1 MKSAI
6 LVMAAGLSRRF
17 KQAGAGHKL
26 LATFEGKTV
35 LQHTLEQAKATGR
48 EVFVVSQPDDVAIH
62 RLTDPLSRVFCA
74 SGGLGDSIAAGVRA
88 CKEYDGWLIAL
99 GDMPWLTTASYQAVL
114 KALENFPV
122 VRPVINGMPG
132 HPVGF
137 QATFYAALTAL
148 QGDTGAKELLRYNPP
163 HTVRLK
169 DRGCLLDVDYPEAL
183 AGSSQ

>member
-26 LATFEGKTV
+26 LATLEGKPI
-35 LQHTLEQAKATGR
+35 LQHTLEQVKATGR
-48 EVFVVSQPDDVAIH
+48 DVFVVSQPDDVAIH
-62 RLTDPLSRVFCA
+62 RLTDPLSLVFCA
-74 SGGLGDSIAAGVRA
+74 SSGLGDSIAAGVRA
-88 CKEYDGWLIAL
+88 AKEYDGWLIAL

-114 KALENFPV
+114 KALENYRI
-122 VRPVINGMPG
+122 VRPVINGVPG

-137 QATFYAALTAL
+137 QAPFYAALTAL
-148 QGDTGAKELLRYNPP
+148 QGDTGAKEILQQNPP
-163 HTVRLK
+163 HTVRLE

-183 AGSSQ
+183 TGSSP